1 MRYKGQSFEINVPLP
16 AGPITDL
23 APVLSA
29 FHAAYEQIYGYVD
42 LTAPLE
48 LVDLRL
54 QVVGTVP
61 RPPAPP
67 AAETTARAIRA
78 PALRRVYLDG
88 GFVDAG
94 VYQRAALRPGDG
106 FAGPAVV
113 EQYDT
118 TVLVPSGYRVRVDGW
133 GNLIGE
139 ADRS

>member
-1 MRYKGQSFEINVPLP
+1 M
-16 AGPITDL
+16 
-23 APVLSA
+23 LSA

-42 LTAPLE
+42 LTAPVE

-67 AAETTARAIRA
+67 AAETTARSIRA

-106 FAGPAVV
+106 FTGPAVV

-139 ADRS
+139 AERS